1 MQERVKGNEK
11 ERRMGRR
18 GGGRVFE
25 GCKISANTV
34 FNFSKGRER
43 EGDKREKREGVGIG
57 EKMKRGVEGRKGAL
71 LHSVSIPA
79 HSNMNSCPHVY
90 VLLFICV

>member
-34 FNFSKGRER
+34 LNFSKGRER
-43 EGDKREKREGVGIG
+43 EGDKREKREGGDRLRR
-57 EKMKRGVEGRKGAL
+57 ERGGLRL
-71 LHSVSIPA
+71 
-79 HSNMNSCPHVY
+79 
-90 VLLFICV
+90 VLQCRVRSK